1 MAPDLP
7 GSVLFCCD
15 HNAVRS
21 PMAEGLA
28 KSLLGTR
35 VFLQSAG
42 VHSEMDIDGF
52 SIAVCAEIGVDIS
65 NHNSKSFDEI
75 EESGEDIDSY
85 DLIIAL
91 SPAAQRRALEYTRD
105 FALEVEYWPTLDP
118 TGLGETRERKLEA
131 YRQCRDQL
139 KERLV
144 ARFGIDAD

>member
-1 MAPDLP
+1 
-7 GSVLFCCD
+7 
-15 HNAVRS
+15 
-21 PMAEGLA
+21 MAEGLA

-42 VHSEMDIDGF
+42 IHSEMDIDGF
-52 SIAVCAEIGVDIS
+52 SIAVCAEIGIDIS

-91 SPAAQRRALEYTRD
+91 SPAAQLRALEYTRE

-139 KERLV
+139 KARLI
-144 ARFGIDAD
+144 ARFGVAKD

>member
-1 MAPDLP
+1 
-7 GSVLFCCD
+7 
-15 HNAVRS
+15 
-21 PMAEGLA
+21 MAEGLA
-28 KSLLGTR
+28 KSMLGTR

-42 VHSEMDIDGF
+42 IHSEMDIDGF
-52 SIAVCAEIGVDIS
+52 SIAVCAELGVDIA

-139 KERLV
+139 KARLI
-144 ARFGIDAD
+144 ARFGVAKD

>member
-1 MAPDLP
+1 MATDLP

-42 VHSEMDIDGF
+42 IQSEMDIDGF
-52 SIAVCAEIGVDIS
+52 SIAVCAEIGIDIS
-65 NHNSKSFDEI
+65 GHKSKSFDEI
-75 EESGEDIDSY
+75 EDSGEDIDSY

-139 KERLV
+139 KARLI
-144 ARFGIDAD
+144 ARFLEADD

>member
-1 MAPDLP
+1 
-7 GSVLFCCD
+7 
-15 HNAVRS
+15 
-21 PMAEGLA
+21 MAEGLA

-42 VHSEMDIDGF
+42 IHSEMDIDGF
-52 SIAVCAEIGVDIS
+52 SIAVCAEIGIDIS

-91 SPAAQRRALEYTRD
+91 SPAAQLRALEYTRD

-139 KERLV
+139 KARLID
-144 ARFGIDAD
+144 RFGVHEG

>member
-1 MAPDLP
+1 
-7 GSVLFCCD
+7 
-15 HNAVRS
+15 
-21 PMAEGLA
+21 MAEGLA

-42 VHSEMDIDGF
+42 VHSAMDIDGF
-52 SIAVCAEIGVDIS
+52 SVAVCAELGVDIS

-118 TGLGETRERKLEA
+118 TGLGETRARKLEA

-139 KERLV
+139 KERLIE
-144 ARFGIDAD
+144 RFGLENT

>member
-1 MAPDLP
+1 M
-7 GSVLFCCD
+7 FCCD

-42 VHSEMDIDGF
+42 IHSEMDIDGF
-52 SIAVCAEIGVDIS
+52 SIAVCAELGVDIS
-65 NHNSKSFDEI
+65 SHNSKSFDEI

-85 DLIIAL
+85 DLVIAL

-139 KERLV
+139 KARLI
-144 ARFGIDAD
+144 ARFEVPED

>member
-1 MAPDLP
+1 
-7 GSVLFCCD
+7 
-15 HNAVRS
+15 
-21 PMAEGLA
+21 MAEGLA

-42 VHSEMDIDGF
+42 IHSDMDIDGF
-52 SIAVCAEIGVDIS
+52 SIAVCAEIGIDIS

-91 SPAAQRRALEYTRD
+91 SPAAQLRALEYTRD

-139 KERLV
+139 KARLID
-144 ARFGIDAD
+144 RFGVQED

>member
-1 MAPDLP
+1 
-7 GSVLFCCD
+7 
-15 HNAVRS
+15 
-21 PMAEGLA
+21 MAEGLA

-42 VHSEMDIDGF
+42 IHSEMDIDGF
-52 SIAVCAEIGVDIS
+52 SIAVCAEIGIDIS

-91 SPAAQRRALEYTRD
+91 SPAAQLRALEYTRD

-139 KERLV
+139 KARLID
-144 ARFGIDAD
+144 RFGGTIG

>member
-1 MAPDLP
+1 
-7 GSVLFCCD
+7 
-15 HNAVRS
+15 
-21 PMAEGLA
+21 MAEGLA

-42 VHSEMDIDGF
+42 IHSEMDIDGF
-52 SIAVCAEIGVDIS
+52 SIAVCAEIGIDIS
-65 NHNSKSFDEI
+65 NHHAKSFDEI

-91 SPAAQRRALEYTRD
+91 SPAAQLRALEYTRD

-139 KERLV
+139 KARLIE
-144 ARFGIDAD
+144 RFGVQEG